1 MPKDIE
7 KVNGGYTIDNVNVSY
22 SGKYFYYTT
31 KPYYIVKS
39 AKEWSHTLSETPTPT
54 LNDPSYWKNGIRFEK
69 LQQAQYLWQNVIS
82 IALIVIK
89 ITYINF

>member
-31 KPYYIVKS
+31 KPYYLTLCMFPAEI
-39 AKEWSHTLSETPTPT
+39 KESSMMQDVVIKECRDLARDFVYRTTLSSRHTIGMQE
-54 LNDPSYWKNGIRFEK
+54 NHI
-69 LQQAQYLWQNVIS
+69 NVS
-82 IALIVIK
+82 NV
-89 ITYINF
+89 N